1 MLVLGTVQIISY
13 ITALGL
19 AAIIPGPG
27 MTALVARSVS
37 GGAVT
42 GFIMLAGLILGD
54 LIYLS
59 VAIFGL
65 AIIAHTYT
73 SIFTL
78 INRAA
83 SLCLCVLAL
92 QFWSHQPHAINIDQ
106 KATRRELA
114 SAWFSGLTITLG
126 NPKTI
131 AFYLAILPPVISLDN
146 VSLQIWGGNIGA
158 THHIRPSNR
167 RCGIY
172 SHGTQNTQLPHQ
184 CKSATTPFPGCWFNY
199 DAGCGGN
206 GGKDPLG
213 YCASNVLDKFQTGG
227 C

>member
-1 MLVLGTVQIISY
+1 MLGTVQIISY

-19 AAIIPGPG
+19 AAAIPGPG

-42 GFIMLAGLILGD
+42 GFTMLAGLILGD

-59 VAIFGL
+59 VAVFGL
-65 AIIAHTYT
+65 ATIAHTYT

-78 INRAA
+78 INWAA
-83 SLCLCVLAL
+83 SLYLCVLAL

-131 AFYLAILPPVISLDN
+131 AFYLAILPLVISLDN
-146 VSLQIWGGNIGA
+146 VSLQIWGGVLVPLTILVLLTVGA
-158 THHIRPSNR
+158 VFILTALRIRSFLTSAKAQR
-167 RCGIY
+167 R
-172 SHGTQNTQLPHQ
+172 LFR
-184 CKSATTPFPGCWFNY
+184 A
-199 DAGCGGN
+199 AGLIMMLAVVGMVV
-206 GGKDPLG
+206 KTL
-213 YCASNVLDKFQTGG
+213 
-227 C
+227 